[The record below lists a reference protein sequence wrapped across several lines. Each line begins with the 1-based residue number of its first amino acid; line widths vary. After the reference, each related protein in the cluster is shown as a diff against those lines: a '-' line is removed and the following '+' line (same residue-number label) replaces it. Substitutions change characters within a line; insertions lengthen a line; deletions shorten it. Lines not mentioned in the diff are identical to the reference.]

1 MAYTKPGV
9 TRNRIYQFVRE
20 RLLDGEPPT
29 VREVQA
35 AFRMR
40 AVQSAKS
47 HLDALVKE
55 GRLIKIPGKSRGY
68 RLPAAVQPNRLAPIV
83 GRVPAGPFNI
93 AVEEI
98 EGYIPVQFNADEQT
112 VFGLR
117 VSGDSMIDAGIL
129 HGDIVL
135 VRTETEIHQGDIVVA
150 MIDGEA
156 TVKEF
161 RRVDDRIQL
170 RPRNDNYPVLSPDSE
185 DLTIVGKVVEIRRY
199 LEGISLV
206 GEELNG

>member
-9 TRNRIYQFVRE
+9 TRNRIYQFVQK

-35 AFRMR
+35 AFHMR

-55 GRLIKIPGKSRGY
+55 GRLIKVPGKSRGY
-68 RLPAAVQPNRLAPIV
+68 RLPAAVQSSRLAPIV

-93 AVEEI
+93 AIEEI
-98 EGYIPVQFNADEQT
+98 EGYIPVQFNTDEQT

-117 VSGDSMIDAGIL
+117 VSGDSMMDAGIL
-129 HGDIVL
+129 HDDIVL
-135 VRTETEIHQGDIVVA
+135 VRTETEVHQGDIIVA

-161 RRVDDRIQL
+161 RRVNNQVQL
-170 RPRNDNYPVLSPDSE
+170 LPRNENYPVLSPNSE
-185 DLTIVGKVVEIRRY
+185 DFTIVGKVVEVRRY
-199 LEGISLV
+199 LEGINLT

>member
-9 TRNRIYQFVRE
+9 TRNRIYQFVRQ

-29 VREVQA
+29 VREVQT
-35 AFRMR
+35 AFHMR

-55 GRLIKIPGKSRGY
+55 GRLVKVPGKSRGY
-68 RLPAAVQPNRLAPIV
+68 RLPGTAHSSRLAPIL

-98 EGYIPVQFNADEQT
+98 EGYIPVRFNSEEQT

-117 VSGDSMIDAGIL
+117 VNGDSMMSAGIL

-135 VRTETEIHQGDIVVA
+135 VRSESEIHQGDIVVA
-150 MIDGEA
+150 MVDGEA

-161 RRVDDRIQL
+161 RRVRNRIQL
-170 RPRNDNYPVLSPDSE
+170 RPHNDAYPVLSPKPE
-185 DLTIVGKVVEIRRY
+185 DLTIIGKVIEVRRY
-199 LEGISLV
+199 LEAISLID
-206 GEELNG
+206 EELNG

>member
-68 RLPAAVQPNRLAPIV
+68 RLPATVQPNRLAPIV

-150 MIDGEA
+150 MIDGDA

-161 RRVDDRIQL
+161 RRVDDQVQL
-170 RPRNDNYPVLSPDSE
+170 RPHNDNYPVLSPDSE

-199 LEGISLV
+199 LEGVSLV
-206 GEELNG
+206 GEGLNG

>member
-9 TRNRIYQFVRE
+9 TRNRIYQFVRK

-35 AFRMR
+35 AFHMR

-55 GRLIKIPGKSRGY
+55 GRLIKVPGKSRGY
-68 RLPAAVQPNRLAPIV
+68 RLPAAIHSSQLAPII

-93 AVEEI
+93 AIEDI
-98 EGYIPVQFNADEQT
+98 EGYIPVQSSTEEHT
-112 VFGLR
+112 IFGLR
-117 VSGDSMIDAGIL
+117 VSGDSMTDAGIMD
-129 HGDIVL
+129 GDIVL
-135 VRTETEIHQGDIVVA
+135 VRTSSEIHPGDIVVA
-150 MIDGEA
+150 MVDGET

-161 RRVDDRIQL
+161 RRANGQVQL
-170 RPRNDNYPVLSPDSE
+170 QPRNTAYPILSPAPE
-185 DLTIVGKVVEIRRY
+185 DLTIVGKVIEVRRY
-199 LEGISLV
+199 LEGISLI
-206 GEELNG
+206 GEQLNG

>member
-9 TRNRIYQFVRE
+9 TRNRIYQFVRK

-47 HLDALVKE
+47 HLDALVEE
-55 GRLIKIPGKSRGY
+55 GRLIKMPGKSRGY
-68 RLPAAVQPNRLAPIV
+68 RLPAAVQPSQLAPIV
-83 GRVPAGPFNI
+83 GHVPAGPFNI
-93 AVEEI
+93 AVEDI
-98 EGYIPVQFNADEQT
+98 EGYIPVQFNADEHT

-117 VSGDSMIDAGIL
+117 VSGDSMMDAGIL

-135 VRTETEIHQGDIVVA
+135 VRTESEIHQGDIVVA
-150 MIDGEA
+150 MIDGDA

-161 RRVDDRIQL
+161 RRVGDQIQL
-170 RPRNDNYPVLSPDSE
+170 HPRNDSYPALSPDPE
-185 DLTIVGKVVEIRRY
+185 ALTIVGKVVEVRRY
-199 LEGISLV
+199 LEGIRLV
-206 GEELNG
+206 GEEFNG